1 MTDHSMEL
9 VSVPV
14 GIAYTPYET
23 LSDAP
28 HQGFADD
35 AEAEIQI
42 FDEYTDALSGIEN
55 TIRITVVYWAHLADR
70 TEIVGE
76 DGVGAFARRSPNRP
90 NPLSICA
97 CTLLEI
103 DSTILRV
110 RGLDAVNESKVLDIK
125 PALQTER

>member
-1 MTDHSMEL
+1 MDHSTEL

-14 GIAYTPYET
+14 GIAYTPYDAP
-23 LSDAP
+23 SDAP

-42 FDEYTDALSGIEN
+42 FDEYADALGGIEN
-55 TIRITVVYWAHLADR
+55 TIRITVVYWANLADR
-70 TEIVGE
+70 TEIVSG
-76 DGVGAFARRSPNRP
+76 DGIGAFARRSPNRP

-97 CTLLEI
+97 CTLLEV
-103 DSTILRV
+103 DSATLRV
-110 RGLDAVNESKVLDIK
+110 RGLDAVDGSKVLDIK